1 MLNTRTDLGSVTYK
15 LWLTEGPGVP
25 SQHLLTASGDLQ
37 MMRLGRRKE
46 SGFPLPMNK
55 PFSLRWTRLILPW
68 KILPSDL
75 DAQRIPRRTNC
86 RWESLLQPAA
96 SGPNVLMHKLCS
108 FAEVCLHQL
117 RQIPTFKSYE
127 TIKTSQMHSKSL
139 SFLHWQVDNLV
150 KTGIYFD
157 LTISIDKDF
166 WTSEP
171 LVVTDLLFIWLRIP
185 HNP

>member
-1 MLNTRTDLGSVTYK
+1 MPHTSSA
-15 LWLTEGPGVP
+15 WLRVP

-37 MMRLGRRKE
+37 MMWLGRRKE
-46 SGFPLPMNK
+46 GGSPLPMNK
-55 PFSLRWTRLILPW
+55 LFSLKWRRLFLPW

-75 DAQRIPRRTNC
+75 DAQRIPRWTNC

-96 SGPNVLMHKLCS
+96 SGPNALMHKLCS
-108 FAEVCLHQL
+108 FAEVCPHQL
-117 RQIPTFKSYE
+117 RQIPMFKSYE
-127 TIKTSQMHSKSL
+127 TIKTSQMRSKNL
-139 SFLHWQVDNLV
+139 SFLHRQVDDLV

-157 LTISIDKDF
+157 LKTAIDKDF

-171 LVVTDLLFIWLRIP
+171 LVVTNLLFIWLRIP